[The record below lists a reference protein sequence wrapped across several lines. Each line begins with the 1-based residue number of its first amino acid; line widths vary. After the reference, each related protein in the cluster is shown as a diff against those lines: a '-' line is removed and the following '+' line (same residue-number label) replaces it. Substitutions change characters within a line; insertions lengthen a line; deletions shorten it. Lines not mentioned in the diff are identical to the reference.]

1 MLQRIKDEPKSFVVP
16 IIDVIDDKTLQYY
29 NGNGIYFQIGGFTWS
44 GHFTWIDI
52 PEREKARTNY
62 NPVAPVRTPTMAG
75 GLFAVDREYFWEI
88 GKKHHALKRYD
99 QF

>member
-1 MLQRIKDEPKSFVVP
+1 MTVFCHYLNFTL
-16 IIDVIDDKTLQYY
+16 DVIDDKTLQYY

-75 GLFAVDREYFWEI
+75 GLFL
-88 GKKHHALKRYD
+88 LKSLCNCLLKSL
-99 QF
+99 

>member
-1 MLQRIKDEPKSFVVP
+1 M
-16 IIDVIDDKTLQYY
+16 QYY

-52 PEREKARTNY
+52 PEAEKARNNY

-75 GLFAVDREYFWEI
+75 ERVF
-88 GKKHHALKRYD
+88 
-99 QF
+99 